1 MRRTLSVGCVGRS
14 VQPSWPCRNLGVSV
28 SIAAYCN
35 GEPNSSG
42 PAEAPG
48 RGLRVAIMQPYFVP
62 YAGYFR
68 LFAAAELFVLY
79 DCVQFPRRGWLH
91 RNQLHDIRGAARWLT
106 LPLRK
111 APQEAL
117 IHDLRFRDTAGA
129 DLENQFR
136 HFPALGL
143 ATALPLMQ
151 QLRDLSGTPLD
162 YIERLLR
169 FATDQL
175 GLPWRVLRS
184 SSLGVDP
191 ALRGQDRILAI
202 AGQLGATCYI
212 NAPGGRALY
221 HTENFAAAGI
231 ALRFLEPYRG
241 PYTSMAE
248 RLATEQPA
256 AIAAE
261 IAAELRLV
269 T

>member
-1 MRRTLSVGCVGRS
+1 MDVRG
-14 VQPSWPCRNLGVSV
+14 
-28 SIAAYCN
+28 YCIS
-35 GEPNSSG
+35 ELNSSG
-42 PAEAPG
+42 SAEAPV
-48 RGLRVAIMQPYFVP
+48 RGLRVAIMQPYFLP

-68 LFAAAELFVLY
+68 LFAATDLFVLY

-91 RNQLHDIRGAARWLT
+91 RNQLRDAQGTAQWLT
-106 LPLRK
+106 LPLCK

-117 IHDLRFRDTAGA
+117 IRDLRFRDTAAA
-129 DLENQFR
+129 DLEDQFR
-136 HFPALGL
+136 RFPALGL
-143 ATALPLMQ
+143 ATAMPLMK

-162 YIERLLR
+162 HIERLLR
-169 FATDQL
+169 FTAEQL

-202 AGQLGATCYI
+202 AGQLGATCYV

-221 HTENFAAAGI
+221 NAESFDAAGI
-231 ALRFLEPYRG
+231 ALRFLEPYQG
-241 PYTSMAE
+241 PYASIAE
-248 RLATEQPA
+248 RLATEQPT

-269 T
+269 A

>member
-1 MRRTLSVGCVGRS
+1 M
-14 VQPSWPCRNLGVSV
+14 SV
-28 SIAAYCN
+28 SAQCISKR
-35 GEPNSSG
+35 NSSD
-42 PAEAPG
+42 PAEAPV

-68 LFAAAELFVLY
+68 LFAATDLFVLY

-91 RNQLHDIRGAARWLT
+91 RNLLRDTRGVAQWLT

-111 APQEAL
+111 ASREAL
-117 IHDLRFRDTAGA
+117 IRDLRFRDTAAA

-143 ATALPLMQ
+143 ATALPLMK

-162 YIERLLR
+162 HIERLLR
-169 FATDQL
+169 FTTEQL

-202 AGQLGATCYI
+202 AGRLGATYYV

-221 HTENFAAAGI
+221 NAAGFDAAGI
-231 ALRFLEPYRG
+231 ALRFLEPYKG
-241 PYTSMAE
+241 PYASIAE

-261 IAAELRLV
+261 ITAETHLV
-269 T
+269 A